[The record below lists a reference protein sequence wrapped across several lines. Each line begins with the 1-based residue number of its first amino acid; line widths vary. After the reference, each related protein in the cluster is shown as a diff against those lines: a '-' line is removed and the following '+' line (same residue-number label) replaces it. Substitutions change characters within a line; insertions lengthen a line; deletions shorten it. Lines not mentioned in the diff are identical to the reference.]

1 MSTATLKFVLAMAV
15 RETRAAWK
23 RMLFFFVCVA
33 IGVASIVALRSVLQS
48 VRGVLATEARTLL
61 AADILITTNRP
72 WSTAVL
78 DTLRQRLGEGVIT
91 ERVESVETTTMARP
105 ADPGSTAAKTIEL
118 RGIGPG
124 FPLYGRMVLADGQT
138 YRHELV
144 RDRGALVRPELLTQL
159 GLRVGDR
166 IIIGRREFT
175 IRGVVLAEP
184 GRRMGTFTLGPRVF
198 IDHADLMNAE
208 LLTFGSRAQYQVL
221 LRAPQADI
229 EVLRDR
235 LRDDFRGQFVNVR
248 SYRSTEENIGE
259 DLLRAENYLS
269 LVGLVIVV
277 LGGIA
282 VSSVTQVFVQQKI
295 KSIAILKCLGAGSRR
310 ILAVYLLQVMVLGLA
325 GSLLGVALAALAIE
339 AVPSEGLLIGNS
351 SMNVTYGLTPAAVL
365 QGLGIGL
372 LVSLLF
378 AIVPLLEIRHVK
390 PSLLLRRE
398 AVVAPGRDW
407 LRLGVAVGVSAA
419 LVALASWQAAS
430 IEIGLSVSAG
440 FVALAVVLH
449 FAGRGVVRLMTPLS
463 RSTWFPLRQASLRLT
478 RPGNQT
484 RVILLAVG
492 LGSFFIIGVQALQRN
507 LLDEFALDVRADG
520 ADMFLIDIQ
529 TDQLP
534 GLRTLLDRHGQAD
547 SVRLIPVLRA
557 RVTAVKGAGV
567 TLESYED
574 VRGRGSLAR
583 EYVITYRDRL
593 QPNETITRGRFWGA
607 GARPPAPEVSI
618 EQGIHERFG
627 IELGDTMRFDVLGR
641 VITATVTSIRTVDWR
656 DSRSGG
662 FMFVFSPGVFEQAPH
677 MHVAFFKGPA
687 DARARGELQHQVA
700 LGFPNVSVIDLRE
713 VLETVER
720 VLSNVTMAIS
730 VVGGLV
736 VLCGCLILVG
746 AVAMTKFQRV
756 YEAAIFKT
764 LGATTRMLAS
774 MLVLEYGLL
783 GLVAGTVGSLGAIAL
798 SWGVSRYALEITW
811 RPTFGINALG
821 IVLSVALVAIIGAG
835 ASLDVLRR
843 KPIGALRAE

>member
-1 MSTATLKFVLAMAV
+1 
-15 RETRAAWK
+15 
-23 RMLFFFVCVA
+23 
-33 IGVASIVALRSVLQS
+33 
-48 VRGVLATEARTLL
+48 
-61 AADILITTNRP
+61 
-72 WSTAVL
+72 
-78 DTLRQRLGEGVIT
+78 
-91 ERVESVETTTMARP
+91 
-105 ADPGSTAAKTIEL
+105 
-118 RGIGPG
+118 
-124 FPLYGRMVLADGQT
+124 MVLADGKT
-138 YRHELV
+138 YDHALF
-144 RDRGALVRPELLTQL
+144 RDRGALVKPELLTQL
-159 GLRVGDR
+159 DLRVGDR
-166 IIIGRREFT
+166 IVIGAREFT

-198 IDHADLMNAE
+198 IDYADLMSAE
-208 LLTFGSRAQYQVL
+208 LLTFGSRAQHQIL
-221 LRAPQADI
+221 LRAPRADI
-229 EVLRDR
+229 DALRDR
-235 LRDDFRGQFVNVR
+235 LREDLRGQFVNVR

-259 DLLRAENYLS
+259 DLVRAENYLS

-295 KSIAILKCLGAGSRR
+295 TSIAILKCLGAGSRR

-325 GSLLGVALAALAIE
+325 GSLLGILLAALAIE
-339 AVPSEGLLIGNS
+339 AVPADGLLIGNS
-351 SMNVTYGLTPAAVL
+351 SMTVTYGLTRAAVL

-398 AVVAPGRDW
+398 GSATRGRDW
-407 LRLGVAVGVSAA
+407 LRLGAAALVSAA

-430 IEIGLSVSAG
+430 LDVGLSVSAG
-440 FVALAVVLH
+440 FVALAIVLH
-449 FAGRGVVRLMTPLS
+449 YAGRAVTRLMTPLA
-463 RSTWFPLRQASLRLT
+463 RAPWFPLRQASLRLT

-507 LLDEFALDVRADG
+507 LLDEFAVNIRPDG

-529 TDQLP
+529 QDQLP
-534 GLRTLLDRHGQAD
+534 GIRTLLERQAAAD

-557 RVTAVKGAGV
+557 RVTAVKGAGM

-583 EYVITYRDRL
+583 EYVITYRDHL
-593 QPNETITRGRFWGA
+593 QPNETLARGRFWDRGA
-607 GARPPAPEVSI
+607 KPQAPEVSI

-627 IELGDTMRFDVLGR
+627 IEMGDQMRFDVLGR
-641 VITATVTSIRTVDWR
+641 VITATVTSIRVVDWK

-662 FMFVFSPGVFEQAPH
+662 FMFVFSPGVFDQAPH

-687 DARARGELQHQVA
+687 EVKRRAELQHQVA
-700 LGFPNVSVIDLRE
+700 VAFPNVSVIDLRE
-713 VLETVER
+713 VLQTVER
-720 VLSNVTMAIS
+720 LLANVTLAIS

-736 VLCGCLILVG
+736 LLSGCLILIG

-798 SWGVSRYALEITW
+798 SWGVTRYVLEIAW
-811 RPTFGINALG
+811 RPAPFINVLG
-821 IVLSVALVAIIGAG
+821 ILLTCVLVAIIGAG
-835 ASLDVLRR
+835 ASLDVLRK
-843 KPIGALRAE
+843 KPVGALRAE